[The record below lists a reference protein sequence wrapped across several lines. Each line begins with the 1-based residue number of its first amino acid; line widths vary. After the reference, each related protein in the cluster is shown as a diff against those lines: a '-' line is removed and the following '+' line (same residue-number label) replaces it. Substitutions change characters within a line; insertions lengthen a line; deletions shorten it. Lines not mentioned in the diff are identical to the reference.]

1 MLSANMGFMW
11 NNIEPTI
18 IFFKMKELLLVLLLV
33 GVLATQM
40 SNDCKPSKP
49 DAVMTKFLADY

>member
-1 MLSANMGFMW
+1 
-11 NNIEPTI
+11 
-18 IFFKMKELLLVLLLV
+18 MKEILLVLLLV
-33 GVLATQM
+33 CVLATQM